1 MSPPLDPTRPA
12 SRSAPVTT
20 GVAHPST
27 DTALP
32 SVWEYTDYRR
42 FLLDTY
48 QRRKATHRWYSYGVL
63 AQKAGFKARDFLLR
77 VMRGERSLG
86 AESAQKL
93 AEALDLRKHE
103 AEYFLRLVDY
113 NQAKTDAEHEIAWN
127 RLQHALRRSR
137 NPSAPR
143 LLTDLHREVL
153 SRWHHLAIRSLLEMR
168 PDTGDWAELGRRLRP
183 SQTAA
188 IVKRSVK
195 LLTDAGLVAKG
206 RDGLWRATETSL
218 ATPAEVANPALRR
231 FYRDC
236 LHLAERS
243 LEDVSAEERNITGVT
258 LGISERTY
266 KVVVERLASLR
277 QEVALLAESDT
288 EADRVVQLQLSLFP
302 LSHPA
307 TPRHLPEAA
316 PARPSGEA
324 KAD

>member
-1 MSPPLDPTRPA
+1 MSPTRTKATPDRTEEPA
-12 SRSAPVTT
+12 SLAV
-20 GVAHPST
+20 T
-27 DTALP
+27 DTSPP

-48 QRRKATHRWYSYGVL
+48 QRRKATHRWFSYGVL

-86 AESAQKL
+86 ADSAQKL

-103 AEYFLRLVDY
+103 TEYFLRLVDY
-113 NQAKTDAEHEIAWN
+113 NQAKTDGEREIAWN

-143 LLTDLHREVL
+143 LLTDIHREVL

-168 PDTGDWAELGRRLRP
+168 PDPGDWTELGRRLRP
-183 SQTAA
+183 SQSAA
-188 IVKRSVK
+188 TVKRSVK

-236 LHLAERS
+236 LQLAERS
-243 LEDVSAEERNITGVT
+243 LEDVPAEERNITGVT

-266 KVVVERLASLR
+266 KLVVERLANLR
-277 QEVALLAESDT
+277 QEVALWAESDT

-302 LSHPA
+302 LSYPQ
-307 TPRHLPEAA
+307 TPKNLPEAA
-316 PARPSGEA
+316 PARGHGEA
-324 KAD
+324 EAD

>member
-1 MSPPLDPTRPA
+1 MSPTPVVPPESSDRPSRPA
-12 SRSAPVTT
+12 TADTT
-20 GVAHPST
+20 P
-27 DTALP
+27 P

-48 QRRKATHRWYSYGVL
+48 QRRKATHRWFSYGVL

-86 AESAQKL
+86 PDSAQKL
-93 AEALDLRKHE
+93 ADALDLRKHE

-113 NQAKTDAEHEIAWN
+113 NQAKTDAERETAWS

-153 SRWHHLAIRSLLEMR
+153 SRWHHLAIRSMLEMR
-168 PDTGDWAELGRRLRP
+168 PDPGDWAELGRRLRP
-183 SQTAA
+183 SQTPA

-195 LLTDAGLVAKG
+195 LLSDAGLVAKG
-206 RDGLWRATETSL
+206 RDGLWRATEASL
-218 ATPAEVANPALRR
+218 ATPGEVANPALRR

-243 LEDVSAEERNITGVT
+243 LEEVPPEERNITGVT

-266 KVVVERLASLR
+266 GVVVERLASLR
-277 QEVALLAESDT
+277 QEISLLAESDT

-302 LSHPA
+302 LSFPA
-307 TPRHLPEAA
+307 ARRHSPGA
-316 PARPSGEA
+316 PSAREGEGT
-324 KAD
+324 

>member
-1 MSPPLDPTRPA
+1 MTSTASKTRNERPGTPVPVAGSDTSP
-12 SRSAPVTT
+12 
-20 GVAHPST
+20 
-27 DTALP
+27 P
-32 SVWEYTDYRR
+32 SVWEYTDYRV
-42 FLLDTY
+42 FLQETY
-48 QRRKATHRWYSYGVL
+48 QRRKATHRWFSYGVL

-77 VMRGERSLG
+77 VMRGQRSLG
-86 AESAQKL
+86 PESAQKL

-103 AEYFLRLVDY
+103 TDYFLRLVDY
-113 NQAKTDAEHEIAWN
+113 NQAKTDGEREIAWG

-143 LLTDLHREVL
+143 LLTDIHREVL

-168 PDTGDWAELGRRLRP
+168 PDPGDWADLGRQLRP

-188 IVKRSVK
+188 TVKRSVK
-195 LLTDAGLVAKG
+195 LLSDAGLVAKG

-243 LEDVSAEERNITGVT
+243 LEDVPAEERNITGVT

-266 KVVVERLASLR
+266 KLVVERLAGLR
-277 QEVALLAESDT
+277 QEIALLAESDT

-307 TPRHLPEAA
+307 APKGLPGGAPSRTGEAA
-316 PARPSGEA
+316 
-324 KAD
+324 AD

>member
-1 MSPPLDPTRPA
+1 MSPTGTKPTMDRTEESA
-12 SRSAPVTT
+12 NAPVAETS
-20 GVAHPST
+20 P
-27 DTALP
+27 P

-42 FLLDTY
+42 YLLDTY
-48 QRRKATHRWYSYGVL
+48 QRRKATHRWFSYGVL

-86 AESAQKL
+86 PDSAQKL

-103 AEYFLRLVDY
+103 TEYFLRLVDY
-113 NQAKTDAEHEIAWN
+113 NQSRTDAEREIAWN

-143 LLTDLHREVL
+143 LLTDIHREVL

-168 PDTGDWAELGRRLRP
+168 PDSGDWAELGRQLRP

-188 IVKRSVK
+188 TVKRSVK
-195 LLTDAGLVAKG
+195 LLNDAGLVAKG

-243 LEDVSAEERNITGVT
+243 LEDVPAEERNITGVT
-258 LGISERTY
+258 LGISARTY
-266 KVVVERLASLR
+266 KLVVERLASLR
-277 QEVALLAESDT
+277 QEVALLAESDAD
-288 EADRVVQLQLSLFP
+288 ADRVVQLQLSLFP
-302 LSHPA
+302 LSYPA
-307 TPRHLPEAA
+307 TPRSLPEAA
-316 PARPSGEA
+316 PAREFGET